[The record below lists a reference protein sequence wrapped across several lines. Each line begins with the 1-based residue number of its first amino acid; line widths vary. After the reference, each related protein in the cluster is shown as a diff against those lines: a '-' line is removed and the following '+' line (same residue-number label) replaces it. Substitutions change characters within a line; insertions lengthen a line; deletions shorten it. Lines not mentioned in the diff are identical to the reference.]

1 MLKTTIKVENY
12 TCGQITYE
20 NAALGARFTA
30 PAYATGAAAVTFIVD
45 AGNADA
51 VMTDLSAKYSAA
63 VVVTDM
69 GDHDDGVNYPYSPF
83 ILHNLSGSGA
93 PAATNDD
100 SEGYSVGSVWIDTAS
115 AAKAVYQC
123 TDSTADAAVW
133 ENLSDQPLDG
143 KTPVNA
149 VAAARV
155 LTVSGQPA
163 EGDTVSAGGVTYKFR
178 AAIGAGAKAAKTL
191 TISGVAKDGETVTID
206 TTDYTFVDALT
217 SPAVANEVLV
227 EATAEAAIDN
237 LVAAATGGAGAG
249 TKYGT
254 GTVAHTTVDVT
265 KVSASTVVATAKDIG
280 FAGNSIAIDESMD
293 NGSWAAG
300 ATALSGGVDA
310 QAANDVLIGSDAQAA
325 IDNLVLAIT
334 AGAGAGTNYGT
345 GTVVNPL
352 VTAAKASASTMSCT
366 NKIKGVIG
374 NSTVIA
380 KSGTNLTWASSAT
393 VLAGGVNGTL
403 GVAREICADTSWLY
417 VCVAANT
424 IADANWRRVT
434 LGSAY

>member
-1 MLKTTIKVENY
+1 MLKTTIKIENN

-20 NAALGARFTA
+20 NAALGAKFTA
-30 PAYATGAAAVTFIVD
+30 PAYATGASAVTFIVD

-51 VMTDLSAKYSAA
+51 VMSALAARYPAA
-63 VVVTDM
+63 VVITDM
-69 GDHDDGVNYPYSPF
+69 GDHDDGASYPYSPF

-100 SEGYSVGSVWIDTAS
+100 TEGYSVGSVWIDTAS
-115 AAKAVYQC
+115 ATKAVYQC

-133 ENLSDQPLDG
+133 ENLSDQPFDV

-155 LTVSGQPA
+155 LTVGGQPA

-178 AAIGAGAKAAKTL
+178 AAIGAGAKAAKIL
-191 TISGVAKDGETVTID
+191 TVSGVAKDTETVTID
-206 TTDYTFVDALT
+206 TTVYTFVDALS

-227 EATAEAAIDN
+227 EASAEGAIDN

-254 GTVAHTTVDVT
+254 GTVAHATVDVT
-265 KVSASTVVATAKDIG
+265 KGSASTVVATAKNIG
-280 FAGNSIAIDESMD
+280 FAGNSIAIAEDMD

-300 ATALSGGVDA
+300 ATALSGGVDV
-310 QAANDVLIGSDAQAA
+310 QAANDVLIGISAETA

-352 VTAAKASASTMSCT
+352 VTAAKASASTMTCS

-393 VLAGGVNGTL
+393 ALAGGVNGTL
-403 GVAREICADTSWLY
+403 GMAGE
-417 VCVAANT
+417 VCVDANYLYRCIAANT
-424 IADANWRRVT
+424 IADANWRRISF
-434 LGSAY
+434 GSAY